1 MSNDDIEMTELEEEV
16 HRMVE
21 IEEKLYEKELDG
33 CSYRYATII
42 NKMEDWIGNNSP
54 IADYLEEYFVE
65 KYRNVYQEIDSSN
78 LCFNYAVVIEL
89 LDVSELDDVIRDIIN
104 E

>member
-1 MSNDDIEMTELEEEV
+1 MTEYQEQLLIDRGFKELLDDIE
-16 HRMVE
+16 
-21 IEEKLYEKELDG
+21 KGK
-33 CSYRYATII
+33 I
-42 NKMEDWIGNNSP
+42 NLVIVKDLSRFGRNS
-54 IADYLEEYFVE
+54 AQVAYYLEEYFVE

>member
-16 HRMVE
+16 HRMIE
-21 IEEKLYEKELDG
+21 IAEKLYEKELDS
-33 CSYRYATII
+33 CSYKYATIV
-42 NKMEDWIGNNSP
+42 NKMKDWIGNSSP
-54 IADYLEEYFVE
+54 LADYLEEYFE
-65 KYRNVYQEIDSSN
+65 ERYHNVYQEIDSSN

-89 LDVSELDDVIRDIIN
+89 LDISELDDVIRDIIN

>member
-1 MSNDDIEMTELEEEV
+1 MSNDDIELTELEEEV

-21 IEEKLYEKELDG
+21 IAEKLYKKDLDG
-33 CSYRYATII
+33 CSYKYATIV
-42 NKMEDWIGNNSP
+42 NKMKDWIGNSSP
-54 IADYLEEYFVE
+54 LADYLEEYFEE
-65 KYRNVYQEIDSSN
+65 KYRNVYQEINNNN

-89 LDVSELDDVIRDIIN
+89 LDISELDDAIRDIID

>member
-1 MSNDDIEMTELEEEV
+1 MSNDNTELTELEEEV

-21 IEEKLYEKELDG
+21 IAEKLYEKELNG
-33 CSYRYATII
+33 CSYKYATIV
-42 NKMEDWIGNNSP
+42 NKMKDWIGNSSP
-54 IADYLEEYFVE
+54 LADYLEECFKE
-65 KYRNVYQEIDSSN
+65 RYRNVYQEIDNSN

-89 LDVSELDDVIRDIIN
+89 LDISELDNIIHDIID

>member
-1 MSNDDIEMTELEEEV
+1 MSNDDTELTELEEEV

-21 IEEKLYEKELDG
+21 IAEKLYEKEIDG
-33 CSYRYATII
+33 CSYKYATIV
-42 NKMEDWIGNNSP
+42 NKMKDWVGNSSP
-54 IADYLEEYFVE
+54 LADYLEECFE
-65 KYRNVYQEIDSSN
+65 ERYRNVYQEIDNSN

-89 LDVSELDDVIRDIIN
+89 LDISELDDIIRDIIN